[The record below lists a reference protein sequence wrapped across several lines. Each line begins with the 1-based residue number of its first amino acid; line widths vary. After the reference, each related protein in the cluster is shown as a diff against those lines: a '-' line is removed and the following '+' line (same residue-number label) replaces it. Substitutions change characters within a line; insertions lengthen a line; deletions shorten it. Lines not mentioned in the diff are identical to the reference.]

1 LIGSIYF
8 LDVRN
13 SERDFTYKVTNAV
26 EKARKNVWLADE
38 ISFHSTKTRTT
49 VVVVKITIITSLR
62 GKADVISTDRRHS
75 QTLASCW
82 NKKEQVSS
90 VTY

>member
-1 LIGSIYF
+1 MIGSIYF

-38 ISFHSTKTRTT
+38 ISFHSTKTRAT
-49 VVVVKITIITSLR
+49 VIIIKIAIITGLR
-62 GKADVISTDRRHS
+62 EKADIISTNWRHS
-75 QTLASCW
+75 HTLASRW
-82 NKKEQVSS
+82 NKEKKD
-90 VTY
+90 